1 MMDVTRGARGELV
14 IRLAGT
20 FDGKTATRLSGWLG
34 EIPVSDDL
42 VLDFTQVRDLQDLG
56 LAAVAR
62 SLGARG
68 TRLSVHG
75 LTLHQEKLLRYFGV
89 ELDGSP
95 PARRRDGGDATG

>member
-1 MMDVTRGARGELV
+1 MMDVTRGAHGELV
-14 IRLAGT
+14 VKLAGT

-34 EIPVSDDL
+34 EIPASDDL

-68 TRLSVHG
+68 ARLSVHG
-75 LTLHQEKLLRYFGV
+75 LTRHQERLLAYFGV
-89 ELDGSP
+89 ELGAP
-95 PARRRDGGDATG
+95 RRRDGDATG